1 MHDERPGAGFAD
13 HLEKW
18 LHKLKDKQGKARIL
32 ASLKLL
38 EQGHIG
44 DWKSVGGKV
53 SELRVH
59 YGADY
64 RIYFAR
70 QEDVIIV
77 LLNGGD
83 KASQSRDI
91 AKAKAIL
98 KNLEA

>member
-1 MHDERPGAGFAD
+1 M
-13 HLEKW
+13 
-18 LHKLKDKQGKARIL
+18 
-32 ASLKLL
+32 
-38 EQGHIG
+38 
-44 DWKSVGGKV
+44 

-59 YGADY
+59 YGAGY

-77 LLNGGD
+77 LLIGGD